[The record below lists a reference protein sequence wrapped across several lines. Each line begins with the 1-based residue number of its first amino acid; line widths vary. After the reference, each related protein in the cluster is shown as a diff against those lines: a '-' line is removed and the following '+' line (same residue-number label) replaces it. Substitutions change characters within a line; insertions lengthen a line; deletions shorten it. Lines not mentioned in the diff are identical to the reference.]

1 MAFAIT
7 LIDRGA
13 APNGGYLKPSRLRR
27 T

>member
-1 MAFAIT
+1 MAFAMT

-27 T
+27 A